1 MKKFIFAAVAVLMMG
16 MCASCGGSTKSDVND
31 SDSVVAVDS
40 LAVDT
45 VDVDTITVDSAAFE
59 CAPDCTCK

>member
-1 MKKFIFAAVAVLMMG
+1 MKKFLFAAVAVLMMG

-31 SDSVVAVDS
+31 SDSVEVVDS
-40 LAVDT
+40 PAVDT
-45 VDVDTITVDSAAFE
+45 VNVDSVTVDSTAFE

>member
-16 MCASCGGSTKSDVND
+16 MCASCGSTKSDVND

-45 VDVDTITVDSAAFE
+45 VDVDTITVDSTAFE